1 MGNWESRSER
11 IDIDDAQ
18 YDTWADGIQYPTTK
32 LASKYTGYDN
42 KAWAFLSFNKFR
54 PHNIVLRHSQYVK
67 YVKVFLYVKDSLK
80 YVQKIRGS
88 KLVCPRWMLPTAPS
102 WRKCP
107 QLQLNLAI

>member
-54 PHNIVLRHSQYVK
+54 PHIIVLLHSQYV
-67 YVKVFLYVKDSLK
+67 YLLK
-80 YVQKIRGS
+80 FFY
-88 KLVCPRWMLPTAPS
+88 T
-102 WRKCP
+102 
-107 QLQLNLAI
+107 LQIH